1 MDSEWAV
8 LQASTSTKVQIVLWI
23 ITLVQ
28 LASLLC
34 MQHQSFLSQANT
46 VAELFSFSAYAMC
59 NRSTGMLLVVYYS
72 SFYVRMYR
80 FFITWE
86 SFHC

>member
-59 NRSTGMLLVVYYS
+59 NRSTGMLLVVYYYS

-80 FFITWE
+80 FCLE